1 MQTPFRLGA
10 ILLMVLVCLPIQSGA
25 QVIEKEFQALEEG
38 NFFIRGRDNL
48 QNGFWVVE
56 QFVNKRI
63 GYAPYDEVRRRY
75 NLFDLKSRYWGFLQ
89 ATMDDF
95 IPDQLYKQYLFYGP
109 NSRYKGVFIR
119 QLGGRSLPY
128 EPEMPPHLRRFGTGP
143 PAGSYGKELGGQWY
157 PYAAGNVSLTPP
169 EETQIGIFRGL
180 VGEEL
185 ERKD

>member
-1 MQTPFRLGA
+1 MQTPVRLGA
-10 ILLMVLVCLPIQSGA
+10 VLLMVLIFLPIQGAA
-25 QVIEKEFQALEEG
+25 QVNENGFKAFEEG
-38 NFFIRGRDNL
+38 NFYIRGRDNL

-63 GYAPYDEVRRRY
+63 GYALYDEVRRRY
-75 NLFDLKSRYWGFLQ
+75 NVFDLKSRYWGFLQ
-89 ATMDDF
+89 AVMVDF
-95 IPDQLYKQYLFYGP
+95 APDELYKQYLWYGP
-109 NSRYKGVFIR
+109 NSQYKGVFIR

-128 EPEMPPHLRRFGTGP
+128 EPEMPPHLRRVGTGP

-169 EETQIGIFRGL
+169 EEIQIGGFRGL